1 MVAPSQPGPGA
12 GVTALTR
19 GERRPATCQ
28 SLAWHGG
35 CKFCL
40 VGKRHTAMGQYL
52 KDEETGLER
61 SSHPDTDVT
70 LFLRIETGGGPR
82 TIIASGL
89 PLSAA
94 SEIAEALSEEIG
106 RA

>member
-1 MVAPSQPGPGA
+1 
-12 GVTALTR
+12 
-19 GERRPATCQ
+19 
-28 SLAWHGG
+28 
-35 CKFCL
+35 
-40 VGKRHTAMGQYL
+40 MGQHF
-52 KDEETGLER
+52 KDEKTGLER

-94 SEIAEALSEEIG
+94 SQIAEALSEAGHYAEYVDLRPQQPMRERVAQRKYEQAFG
-106 RA
+106 QVLAALTTG